1 MSGTVLFDRGILS
14 KMEQEIAGVYIP
26 VQLAEGDDGGDVP
39 KLTPDSQVFT
49 AEQLSRLRSYVEG
62 IVRDTAALI
71 AAGETEPRPMKKKQ
85 QSSHFYADACAYCDY
100 RTLCG
105 ITDSDIIGVL
115 TNFRRKGKDYSVQS
129 AGFRLYSRVWNLIY
143 PLRWTLHKA
152 RRLAGKIKRAIK
164 GGA

>member
-1 MSGTVLFDRGILS
+1 MSEHTTLEDLLKRDGVLVYKTRGVSMRPMLKQNRDLVTVR
-14 KMEQEIAGVYIP
+14 P
-26 VQLAEGDDGGDVP
+26 
-39 KLTPDSQVFT
+39 
-49 AEQLSRLRSYVEG
+49 
-62 IVRDTAALI
+62 
-71 AAGETEPRPMKKKQ
+71 AAGRLKK
-85 QSSHFYADACAYCDY
+85 YDIPLY
-100 RTLCG
+100 RRRGGKYVLHRIIKVTDSG
-105 ITDSDIIGVL
+105 YVIRGDNTFVKERDVTDSDIIGVL